1 MLDKSTAKLASLLA
15 VGQQL
20 REQFDEELEPAPEH
34 LTARLNELEAGKPQ
48 SEPAAVRL
56 AIINAVVRASVARRT
71 ATSSHHAEWRDPR
84 IPDVPIASRQAV
96 TLGRFEKLMLDLFD
110 SHLSEPERGSAV
122 RTFVAY
128 IRLCH
133 AMLDLGLIKESE
145 LAL

>member
-71 ATSSHHAEWRDPR
+71 ATSSHPNGAILASPTCQLPRDKR
-84 IPDVPIASRQAV
+84 
-96 TLGRFEKLMLDLFD
+96 
-110 SHLSEPERGSAV
+110 SHWAGS
-122 RTFVAY
+122 
-128 IRLCH
+128 
-133 AMLDLGLIKESE
+133 KN
-145 LAL
+145 